1 MEEKRRV
8 GRPAGI
14 TKNKKMF
21 GYKYNEEEYKIMNE
35 ALEKFKA
42 EHNCTTSKAIYLL
55 ITQQT
60 K

>member
-1 MEEKRRV
+1 MEEKRKV

-21 GYKYNEEEYKIMNE
+21 GYKYNEEEYNTMNK
-35 ALEKFKA
+35 ALEKFKL

-55 ITQQT
+55 ITQQE